1 MPLSEIAARALPL
14 LDLTDLTDDCTEAAI
29 DALCASA
36 VTPHGK
42 VAAVCIYPRFV
53 AQAQRLL
60 AGSGVKVATVVNF
73 PGGSDDTVAAE
84 REAAE
89 AVANGADEVDLVMPY
104 NAFMAGRHGFA
115 ETQIVR
121 VKRATGSATLK
132 VILETGRLALPDVI
146 RAASDLALEAGAD
159 FIKTSTGK
167 VEVNATP
174 EAARIMLAAIR
185 ASGRPAGFKAAG
197 GVRTTADAG
206 LYLDLAD
213 DIMGSGWASPATF
226 RFGASGLLTDLVA
239 QIDGATISAGTSA
252 Y

>member
-1 MPLSEIAARALPL
+1 MPLARIAARTLPL
-14 LDLTDLTDDCTEAAI
+14 VDLTDLTDDCTEAAI
-29 DALCASA
+29 DALCAKA
-36 VTPHGK
+36 VTPHGT
-42 VAAVCIYPRFV
+42 VAAVCLYPRFV
-53 AQAQRLL
+53 AQAKRLL

-73 PGGSDDTVAAE
+73 PGGGEETVAVEHETAQ
-84 REAAE
+84 AIGD
-89 AVANGADEVDLVMPY
+89 GADEIDLVMPY

-115 ETQIVR
+115 ETQIMR
-121 VKRATGSATLK
+121 VKRICGSVPLK

-146 RAASDLALEAGAD
+146 RQASDLALAAGAD

-174 EAARIMLAAIR
+174 EAARIMLAAIWT
-185 ASGRPAGFKAAG
+185 SGRSAGFKAAG

-213 DIMGSGWASPATF
+213 DIMGPDWVSPATF
-226 RFGASGLLTDLVA
+226 RFGASGLLTDLLA
-239 QIDGATISAGTSA
+239 RLGGPDASGETPG